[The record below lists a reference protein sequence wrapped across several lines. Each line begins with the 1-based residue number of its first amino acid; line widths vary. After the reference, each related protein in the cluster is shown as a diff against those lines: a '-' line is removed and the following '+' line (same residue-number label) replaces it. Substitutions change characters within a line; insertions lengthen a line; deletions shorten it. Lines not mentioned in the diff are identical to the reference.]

1 MLDCFVLPPKGCRG
15 VLGTLGNVGCRGAL
29 GTLGGHFPL
38 HQTSRGE
45 LDIKLRMNSAE
56 LWLTLEWFYLEPRDT
71 FNVPALEL
79 RIHSKVGVVFQP
91 VILPKSPTFLLS
103 WMLSLEVIIFFSF
116 YKSLGKGF
124 SGSSSLH
131 LFSQS
136 SIDARINSIRG
147 SNLIEPVPT
156 HRSCGPIHVT
166 PSWPPRL
173 V

>member
-56 LWLTLEWFYLEPRDT
+56 LWLTLEWFYLEPWDA
-71 FNVPALEL
+71 FNVPAPEF

-103 WMLSLEVIIFFSF
+103 WMLSLEVIVFSR
-116 YKSLGKGF
+116 SISVWGKGF
-124 SGSSSLH
+124 LEARAYISSPRVALMLESTL
-131 LFSQS
+131 SE
-136 SIDARINSIRG
+136 A
-147 SNLIEPVPT
+147 LI
-156 HRSCGPIHVT
+156 
-166 PSWPPRL
+166 L
-173 V
+173 